1 MSKRLLPLIPPGLA
15 VVQVLPTPDRVTI
28 VVQPRSPTAACPDCG
43 TPSRSVHSRYE
54 RHLGDLPW
62 QGRPVA
68 LHVQARR
75 FRCPIP
81 ACSRQTFAER
91 LPGTAASTA
100 RRTER
105 LGNLHGCLGMAL
117 GGEAGA
123 RLASRLAISTSPDT
137 LLRAVRASGS
147 SGQAPP
153 IPRILGVDDWA
164 WRRGH
169 RYGTALVDLERN
181 TVVDLLPDRQAETL
195 ATWLREHPGVEV
207 IARDRAGA
215 YADGARQGAPEAV
228 QVTDRWHLLRN
239 LGDAVHALADRHVS
253 AICRAAQAVAEEG
266 CAIAAA
272 EPAPPAAPRP
282 PNAAERASQA
292 SLGRRQARYEE
303 AARLHGQGVSIRRIA
318 ALLGAERKTV
328 RGWLR
333 CGAAPSWRKPKRGSA
348 LDQYVP
354 LLERRWTEG
363 CHNAARLW
371 REAAAAGY
379 AGRPGTVRAWATQR
393 RGEQAASGA
402 SQPSSAAPPSGRRV
416 GRLLMA
422 DTDKLADGERRLVA
436 RLLAD
441 APKLAGAVAVA
452 KRLHRV
458 LRKESDEALSKV
470 LAAAA
475 DTPLAGFA
483 ANLSR
488 DANAVQAA
496 LDLPWTTSPVEGQVN
511 RIKTIK
517 RSMYGRAGFD
527 LLRARVLNAA

>member
-1 MSKRLLPLIPPGLA
+1 MSKRLLPLTPPGLA
-15 VVQVLPTPDRVTI
+15 VVQVLPTLDRVII
-28 VVQPRSPTAACPDCG
+28 VAQPRSPTASCPDCG
-43 TPSRSVHSRYE
+43 TSSHSVHSRYE

-62 QGRPVA
+62 QGRPVV
-68 LHVQARR
+68 LRVQARR
-75 FRCPIP
+75 FRCCVP

-91 LPGTAASTA
+91 LPSIATLAA

-105 LGNLHGCLGMAL
+105 LSSLHGCLGLAL

-137 LLRAVRASGS
+137 LLRIARS
-147 SGQAPP
+147 SGIQAPP
-153 IPRILGVDDWA
+153 TPRVLGVDDWA

-181 TVVDLLPDRQAETL
+181 TIVDLLPDRQAATL
-195 ATWLREHPGVEV
+195 ATWLRQHPGVEV

-215 YADGARQGAPEAV
+215 YADGARQGAPDAV

-239 LGDAVHALADRHVS
+239 LGDAVHALADRHGNAVR
-253 AICRAAQAVAEEG
+253 RAAQAVAEEN
-266 CAIAAA
+266 AATAAA
-272 EPAPPAAPRP
+272 EPASPAAPRP
-282 PNAAERASQA
+282 PTAAERASEA
-292 SLGRRQARYEE
+292 SLSRRQARYEE
-303 AARLHGQGVSIRRIA
+303 AARLHGQGVSITRIA

-333 CGAAPSWRKPKRGSA
+333 RGAAPSWRKVKRSSA
-348 LDQYVP
+348 LDPHVA
-354 LLERRWTEG
+354 LLERRWSEG

-371 REAAAAGY
+371 REVAAVGY
-379 AGRPGTVRAWATQR
+379 AGRPGTVRAWATR
-393 RGEQAASGA
+393 RRDKQSASEPHQASA
-402 SQPSSAAPPSGRRV
+402 AAPPSGRRV

-422 DTDKLADGERRLVA
+422 DMDRLANDECRFVA

-441 APKLAGAVAVA
+441 APELAGAVEVA
-452 KRLHRV
+452 KRLHRL
-458 LRKESDEALSKV
+458 LRKEGSEPLQDV
-470 LAAAA
+470 LTAAA
-475 DTPLAGFA
+475 DTLLAGFA
-483 ANLSR
+483 ASLGR
-488 DANAVQAA
+488 DQEAVQAA

>member
-15 VVQVLPTPDRVTI
+15 VVQVLPTPDRITI
-28 VVQPRSPTAACPDCG
+28 VVQPQSPTAVCPDCG
-43 TPSRSVHSRYE
+43 TPSCSVHSRYE

-68 LHVQARR
+68 LCVQARR
-75 FRCPIP
+75 LRCPDM
-81 ACSRQTFAER
+81 ACTRKTFAER
-91 LPGTAASTA
+91 LAGTAALAA

-105 LGNLHGCLGMAL
+105 LGSLHACLGMAL

-123 RLASRLAISTSPDT
+123 RLASRLAIGTSPDT

-147 SGQAPP
+147 SVQALPT
-153 IPRILGVDDWA
+153 PRVLGVDDWA

-169 RYGTALVDLERN
+169 RYGTALVDLECN
-181 TVVDLLPDRQAETL
+181 TVVDLLPDRQAGTL

-215 YADGARQGAPEAV
+215 YADGARQGAPDAV
-228 QVTDRWHLLRN
+228 QVADRWHLLRN
-239 LGDAVHALADRHVS
+239 LGDAVHALADRHAS
-253 AICRAAQAVAEEG
+253 AVRRAALAVAEEHVETV
-266 CAIAAA
+266 AA

-282 PNAAERASQA
+282 PNAAVRASEA
-292 SLGRRQARYEE
+292 SLSRRQARYEE
-303 AARLHGQGVSIRRIA
+303 AAHLHGQGVSISRIA

-333 CGAAPSWRKPKRGSA
+333 RGGAPSWRKPKRGSA
-348 LDQYVP
+348 LDPFVP
-354 LLERRWTEG
+354 QLERRWGEG

-371 REAAAAGY
+371 REAAAAGF
-379 AGRPGTVRAWATQR
+379 AGRPGTIRAWATQR
-393 RGEQAASGA
+393 RGGQSASEVRQASA
-402 SQPSSAAPPSGRRV
+402 AAPPSGRRV

-422 DTDKLADGERRLVA
+422 DMDRLADDERRFVA

-441 APKLAGAVAVA
+441 APKLADTVAVA
-452 KRLHRV
+452 KRLNRI
-458 LRKESDEALSKV
+458 LRKEGSEPLQDV
-470 LAAAA
+470 LTAAA
-475 DTPLAGFA
+475 DTLLAGFA
-483 ANLSR
+483 ASLGR
-488 DANAVQAA
+488 DQDAVQAA

-517 RSMYGRAGFD
+517 RSMYGRAGFQ
-527 LLRARVLNAA
+527 LL